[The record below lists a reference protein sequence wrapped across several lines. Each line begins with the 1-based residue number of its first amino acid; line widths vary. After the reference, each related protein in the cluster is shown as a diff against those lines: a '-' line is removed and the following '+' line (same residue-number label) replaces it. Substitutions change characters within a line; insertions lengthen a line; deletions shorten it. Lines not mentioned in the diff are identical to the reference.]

1 MPTGPKSSMNSTLA
15 CAPEAQCRPCL
26 PARPKAV
33 LIDLAGV
40 LHIGEQAVP
49 GAVEAL
55 ARLRSTGLAV
65 RFLTNT
71 TRSPRRTLVALLQRL
86 GFAIAP
92 EEIQTAV
99 RAAVQR
105 VHQLGLKPH
114 YLVHPDVVEEVGPS
128 HPDPDVVVL
137 GDAGPAFSFE
147 ALNAA
152 FRLIID
158 GRPLIAMA
166 RNRYFRDG
174 DGLTLDLGAFVA
186 ALEFATGSCAEI
198 VGKPAPAFFLGPLA
212 ELGVAPQDAVLIGDD
227 LKDDIGGAQAVHIP
241 GILVRTG
248 KYRPADEDNPAILP
262 ALVVD
267 DFAAAVEAIL
277 GR

>member
-1 MPTGPKSSMNSTLA
+1 MSSTFA
-15 CAPEAQCRPCL
+15 CAPEAQSQAQPQPCL
-26 PARPKAV
+26 PARPRVA
-33 LIDLAGV
+33 LLDLAGV
-40 LHIGEQAVP
+40 LHVGDQAVP
-49 GAVEAL
+49 GAAAAL
-55 ARLRSTGLAV
+55 ARLRSTGIPI

-71 TRSPRRTLVALLQRL
+71 TRSTRRVLAHLLRDL
-86 GFAIAP
+86 GFNIAA

-114 YLVHPDVVEEVGPS
+114 YLVHPDILEEVGAS

-137 GDAGPAFSFE
+137 GDAGPEFTFA
-147 ALNAA
+147 ALNTA
-152 FRLIID
+152 FRLVIE

-166 RNRYFRDG
+166 RNRYFREA

-186 ALEFATGSCAEI
+186 GLEFATGCTAEV
-198 VGKPAPAFFLGPLA
+198 VGKPAPPFFLGPLA
-212 ELGVAPQDAVLIGDD
+212 ELGVAPQDAVLVGDD
-227 LKDDIGGAQAVHIP
+227 LRDDIGGAQAVHIP

-248 KYRPADEDNPAILP
+248 KYRPVDEDDQEIRP

-267 DFAAAVEAIL
+267 DFAAAVEAIVRRL
-277 GR
+277 

>member
-1 MPTGPKSSMNSTLA
+1 MNSTLA
-15 CAPEAQCRPCL
+15 CAPEAQSQPRVA
-26 PARPKAV
+26 ARPKAV

-40 LHIGEQAVP
+40 LHVGDRAVP

-55 ARLRSTGLAV
+55 ARLRSTGIPI

-71 TRSPRRTLVALLQRL
+71 TRSPRRMLVQLLRRL
-86 GFAIAP
+86 DFAIAP

-99 RAAVQR
+99 RAACQR

-114 YLVHPDVVEEVGPS
+114 YLVHPDIVEEVGPS

-137 GDAGPAFSFE
+137 GDAGPEFSFA
-147 ALNAA
+147 ALNTV
-152 FRLIID
+152 FRLIMD
-158 GRPLIAMA
+158 GLPLIAMA
-166 RNRYFRDG
+166 RNRYFQDV

-186 ALEFATGSCAEI
+186 GLEFATGTTAEI
-198 VGKPAPAFFLGPLA
+198 VGKPAPPFFLGPLA
-212 ELGVAPQDAVLIGDD
+212 ELGVAPQDAVLVGDD
-227 LKDDIGGAQAVHIP
+227 LRDDIGGAQAVHIP

-248 KYRPADEDNPAILP
+248 KYRPVDEDNPEIRP

-267 DFAAAVEAIL
+267 DFAAAVAAIVSRL
-277 GR
+277 